1 MDVAEGGVGV
11 GVEEVCSSFDF
22 LDFGP
27 GRYFCASDLGVGAT
41 HELRGSKRSEM
52 PAKGSPPS
60 LAT

>member
-11 GVEEVCSSFDF
+11 GVEEFSRSFVF

-27 GRYFCASDLGVGAT
+27 GRYFGASDLGVGET
-41 HELRGSKRSEM
+41 VRGSKRSDM

>member
-27 GRYFCASDLGVGAT
+27 GRYFTASDLGAS
-41 HELRGSKRSEM
+41 HELRGSKRSDM